1 MECMSIKRIIR
12 FGIVMAIFAFGL
24 TGCSSIHVDQSISPA
39 TFLLPGLL
47 GEHDATEAGA
57 APMVVEHSPY

>member
-1 MECMSIKRIIR
+1 MEFLSIKRIIR

-57 APMVVEHSPY
+57 VPLVARHSR

>member
-1 MECMSIKRIIR
+1 MDCMNTKRIIR
-12 FGIVMAIFAFGL
+12 LGMMMAVFSIGL
-24 TGCSSIHVDQSISPA
+24 TGCSGIHVDESISPA

>member
-1 MECMSIKRIIR
+1 MNTKRIIR
-12 FGIVMAIFAFGL
+12 LGMMMAVFSIGL
-24 TGCSSIHVDQSISPA
+24 TGCSGIHVDQSISP

-57 APMVVEHSPY
+57 APMVAEHSP